1 MKIQNV
7 LLMALAADAR
17 APEKQVQHY
26 FLHIETPRTGVHHSD
41 GEFACGPFG
50 KLISDLFSRTEPY

>member
-17 APEKQVQHY
+17 APAKQVQY
-26 FLHIETPRTGVHHSD
+26 HSLN
-41 GEFACGPFG
+41 F
-50 KLISDLFSRTEPY
+50 EPKTWMDQL

>member
-26 FLHIETPRTGVHHSD
+26 IETLRTGVHHSD
-41 GEFACGPFG
+41 GMRTVWKIDFGP
-50 KLISDLFSRTEPY
+50 FSRTEPY